1 MAAVNTWQ
9 QLAAIRFLLGI
20 IEAGFAPGVAF
31 YLSSW
36 YKRHELA
43 KRFAIYYTAT
53 AVSVRL
59 STSRHHEEINHL
71 IIVR

>member
-1 MAAVNTWQ
+1 MAAVNTWHQ
-9 QLAAIRFLLGI
+9 MAGVRFMLGV

-43 KRFAIYYTAT
+43 KRYAIYYTAT
-53 AVSVRL
+53 AISVSQL
-59 STSRHHEEINHL
+59 FRHDA
-71 IIVR
+71 R